1 MEEHYEC
8 KILDLT
14 EEMMKYKKASKLRSC
29 LKKEDNKSYDKLWR
43 NSSKQ
48 RSDNCMSS
56 GTFGKGAEPD
66 TSYREDIEYDTD
78 ITPADELNTTDR
90 RKMMQ
95 NSENISN
102 DNLLINFYKKK
113 LNDRQNTE
121 TSQRPGQNY
130 SQRETGPTKP
140 RNEHLDREDDS
151 NQTNPLHMQS
161 SSQRLISG
169 YVPKHYQIP
178 KKDGS
183 INFDTQVTS
192 GTDIS
197 ENLKKMYKQIK

>member
-1 MEEHYEC
+1 
-8 KILDLT
+8 
-14 EEMMKYKKASKLRSC
+14 
-29 LKKEDNKSYDKLWR
+29 
-43 NSSKQ
+43 
-48 RSDNCMSS
+48 MSS
-56 GTFGKGAEPD
+56 GTFGKGAGAD

-78 ITPADELNTTDR
+78 ITPADELNTSDR

-121 TSQRPGQNY
+121 TSQRTAHNY
-130 SQRETGPTKP
+130 SQREAAPMKP
-140 RNEHLDREDDS
+140 RDENSAKEDDS
-151 NQTNPLHMQS
+151 NQTNSLYMQS

-169 YVPKHYQIP
+169 YIPKHYQIP

-183 INFDTQVTS
+183 INFDTQGTS